1 MPLGITHGL
10 GSWKVQ
16 QHNVERHTD
25 NAAYTAAN
33 PEDTLILAG
42 PPRFMD
48 MKQEDT
54 TGVSSLLAIGMTQTF
69 QFTNQVPLQPMQAIG
84 SARLFFTRG
93 KSQTS
98 WRMGRLLTNGRN
110 LLRVL
115 YHNAVAAGLEVNKL
129 DEPPVPAAGG
139 GTNTTFYA
147 NLDSELFYVPFG
159 LAILFRD
166 RAKELLGAFY
176 FELCMVN
183 MYTLGFTIG
192 QNMVMEDISGLCDRV
207 VPFQPTSLAALDTV
221 NRVTL
226 DEVIGFAAGTGDA
239 TIPSGG
245 FTEGLSDLHID

>member
-1 MPLGITHGL
+1 MAQLGITHGL
-10 GSWKVQ
+10 ATWKVQ

-42 PPRFMD
+42 PPRFMSVD
-48 MKQEDT
+48 QSET
-54 TGVSSLLAIGMTQTF
+54 QGVSSLLAVGMTQTF
-69 QFTNQVPLQPMQAIG
+69 QFTSQVPLQPMQAMG

-98 WRMGRLLTNGRN
+98 WRLGRLLTNGRN

-115 YHNAVAAGLEVNKL
+115 YHNAVAAGLEVQHL
-129 DEPPVPAAGG
+129 DEPPVPASI
-139 GTNTTFYA
+139 GTQNTTFYA

-207 VPFQPTSLAALDTV
+207 VPFQPSSLIALDTV

-226 DEVIGFAAGTGDA
+226 DEVIGFVGGDDS
-239 TIPSGG
+239 IPSEG
-245 FTEGLSDLHID
+245 FSVGMGDLPLD

>member
-10 GSWKVQ
+10 GSWRIQ
-16 QHNVERHTD
+16 QNNVERHTD

-33 PEDTLILAG
+33 PEDTLLLAG

-48 MKQEDT
+48 VMQSEDS
-54 TGVSSLLAIGMTQTF
+54 GVGSLLAIGMTQTF
-69 QFTNQVPLQPMQAIG
+69 QFTSQVPLQPMQAIG
-84 SARLFFTRG
+84 SSRLFFTRS

-98 WRMGRLLTNGRN
+98 WRLGRLLTNGRN

-115 YHNAVAAGLEVNKL
+115 YHNAVAAGLNVGAL
-129 DEPPVPAAGG
+129 DEPPVPAGQ
-139 GTNTTFYA
+139 GTQNTTFYA

-159 LAILFRD
+159 IAVLFRD
-166 RAKELLGAFY
+166 RAKDLLGAFY

-207 VPFQPTSLAALDTV
+207 VPFSPSTLQAVPGLD
-221 NRVTL
+221 RKAL
-226 DEVIGFAAGTGDA
+226 DEVIGFTSTGD
-239 TIPSGG
+239 
-245 FTEGLSDLHID
+245 LSVPTDWITGMDDLPTG

>member
-16 QHNVERHTD
+16 QSNVERHTD

-48 MKQEDT
+48 VNQGDT
-54 TGVSSLLAIGMTQTF
+54 AGVKSLLAIGMTQTF
-69 QFTNQVPLQPMQAIG
+69 QFTSQVPLQPMQAIG

-98 WRMGRLLTNGRN
+98 WRLGRLLTNGRN

-115 YHNAVAAGLEVNKL
+115 YHNAVAAGLAVGEL
-129 DEPPVPAAGG
+129 DEPPVPASQ
-139 GTNTTFYA
+139 GTANTTFYA

-159 LAILFRD
+159 IAVLFRD
-166 RAKELLGAFY
+166 RAKDLLGAFY

-183 MYTLGFTIG
+183 IYTLGFTIG

-207 VPFQPTSLAALDTV
+207 VPFKPSSLQAVPGLD
-221 NRVTL
+221 RKTL
-226 DEVIGFAAGTGDA
+226 DEVIGFTSTGD
-239 TIPSGG
+239 PSLPSSDDFVTGM
-245 FTEGLSDLHID
+245 SDLPV